1 MKAKQV
7 WVDRPGGTDVLTLR
21 EVDLPP
27 LQPTEV
33 YIEVEASGVTQ
44 ADIMSRRG
52 KQHPG
57 SPPIPLTLGFEV
69 AGTIVQVG
77 TEVAGLTIG
86 QRVIAVVASGGY
98 SSHLAVEA
106 WRCIPIPDGVNIASA
121 VALSV
126 NYWTAWHLLHRAA
139 KVQPQQ
145 RMLIHGASGGVG
157 TALAQL
163 GHLAG
168 LEMYGTAS
176 LAKHEQVRALH
187 VTPID
192 YRGDDFVA
200 RIAEWTQGRGVDLV
214 VDPIGGDN
222 WTRSYRTLAKGGRLL
237 LTGIQSLAD
246 KSGLLLLPSALQMLF
261 WALLPD
267 GRSVRFVG
275 LQPERMRDS
284 YREDLTTLVRYL
296 ADGTIDPII
305 SQMFPLSDVAQAHRC
320 LESSS
325 ATGKVVLIPG

>member
-168 LEMYGTAS
+168 LEMYGTRRSPSTSRYAPCMS
-176 LAKHEQVRALH
+176 P
-187 VTPID
+187 PID

-214 VDPIGGDN
+214 VDPIGG
-222 WTRSYRTLAKGGRLL
+222 G
-237 LTGIQSLAD
+237 
-246 KSGLLLLPSALQMLF
+246 
-261 WALLPD
+261 
-267 GRSVRFVG
+267 
-275 LQPERMRDS
+275 
-284 YREDLTTLVRYL
+284 
-296 ADGTIDPII
+296 
-305 SQMFPLSDVAQAHRC
+305 
-320 LESSS
+320 
-325 ATGKVVLIPG
+325 